1 MVLGYLPLITTA
13 SDPNS
18 TGELNELIESQW
30 EAYVDGLGLE
40 RTMASVKGAMERF
53 VAWVPTTG
61 EFKITFVTTTTGEER
76 VVEARTGS
84 LGMQLATVTTVVVDP
99 ND

>member
-1 MVLGYLPLITTA
+1 MVLGFLPPTTTG

-18 TGELNELIESQW
+18 TGESNKFIESQW
-30 EAYVDGLGLE
+30 EAYVDSPGLE
-40 RTMASVKGAMERF
+40 RIVASVNGAMERF

-61 EFKITFVTTTTGEER
+61 EFKITFVKRITGEER

-84 LGMQLATVTTVVVDP
+84 LGMQLAPVTTVVVDP